1 MGRKK
6 GYTCPD
12 TYNLGGLKMV
22 TRKNANTVK
31 MLNVATLIKP
41 IETGMNK
48 PTDNERS
55 KKKIV
60 KGINPLQ

>member
-1 MGRKK
+1 
-6 GYTCPD
+6 
-12 TYNLGGLKMV
+12 MV
-22 TRKNANTVK
+22 IKKNANTVK

-60 KGINPLQ
+60 KGIHPFYN